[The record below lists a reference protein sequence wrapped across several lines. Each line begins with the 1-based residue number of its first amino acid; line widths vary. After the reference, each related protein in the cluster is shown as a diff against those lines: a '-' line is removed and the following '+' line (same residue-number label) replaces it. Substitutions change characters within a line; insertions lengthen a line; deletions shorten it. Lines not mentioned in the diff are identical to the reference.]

1 MLCSHV
7 CGVAHLH
14 VDLFKTGNEVTDFP
28 KSEASHP
35 GGSTDAHQEH
45 PLLFSVLELL
55 RSKVDLTDIKKKESS
70 VWWINK
76 QNPEM
81 RLKAYNQPRRQ

>member
-1 MLCSHV
+1 MNFSPETSVLCSHV
-7 CGVAHLH
+7 CGVSHLH
-14 VDLFKTGNEVTDFP
+14 VDLFKIRNEVTDFP

-55 RSKVDLTDIKKKESS
+55 LCKVDLRNIKKKESS
-70 VWWINK
+70 VWWINNQK
-76 QNPEM
+76 PET
-81 RLKAYNQPRRQ
+81 